1 MASDLS
7 RILGAV
13 VAGARDFVAESHR
26 SMVAWWPH
34 GVVGTSPAAVGDEL
48 RAISIMFDIPWPM
61 VGSAPMSDQN
71 FREMLK
77 TPFSY
82 HRHFGTQEGLIAAVQ
97 ALGYQGVQYI
107 DWTDLTNCPTISNG
121 GPLLENQNAFGLI
134 CPNFPSDWYAA
145 TGATPTPGAVIG
157 DPTPGTPLH
166 LLWSTVMRYK
176 RASAK
181 FWEMKIVENFVVTQT
196 TADPVRTQSSSD
208 PTPNLVTTI
217 L

>member
-13 VAGARDFVAESHR
+13 VAGVRDFVAESHR
-26 SMVAWWPH
+26 SMAAWWPH

-77 TPFSY
+77 MPFSY

-121 GPLLENQNAFGLI
+121 GPPFENQNAFGLI
-134 CPNFPSDWYAA
+134 CSNFPSDWYAA
-145 TGATPTPGAVIG
+145 TGAIPTPGAVIG
-157 DPTPGTPLH
+157 EPTPGTALH
-166 LLWSTVMRYK
+166 LRWATVMRYK
-176 RASAK
+176 RASAT

-208 PTPNLVTTI
+208 PTPNLVTTT